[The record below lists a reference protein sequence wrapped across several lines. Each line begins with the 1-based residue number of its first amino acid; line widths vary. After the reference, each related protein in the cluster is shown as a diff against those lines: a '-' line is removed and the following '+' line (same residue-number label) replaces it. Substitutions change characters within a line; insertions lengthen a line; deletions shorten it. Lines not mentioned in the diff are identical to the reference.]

1 MVQTLADP
9 QYQETVSNLSPAEQ
23 QHMDEQMA
31 GLDTP
36 EAGVAYMRGV
46 VSFKQQHPGV
56 SLTEVD
62 GSFQRPP
69 RSDHPAEQQGGDS
82 SRAATAVTTARR
94 QHELARTRRG
104 TDVSN
109 TSDLHHNNFPRK
121 ICLRDCLW
129 LQVCVASGL
138 VGRALR
144 SFRCADLGATKEMGA
159 CGRTGG
165 RTGASDSDATAEPT
179 PTQRCGDPCA
189 AHAERNC
196 TEG

>member
-1 MVQTLADP
+1 MSGAEQMVQTLADP

-36 EAGVAYMRGV
+36 EAGVAYMRGI

-82 SRAATAVTTARR
+82 GYYGAAAGGVQRA
-94 QHELARTRRG
+94 
-104 TDVSN
+104 S
-109 TSDLHHNNFPRK
+109 PR
-121 ICLRDCLW
+121 
-129 LQVCVASGL
+129 A
-138 VGRALR
+138 
-144 SFRCADLGATKEMGA
+144 
-159 CGRTGG
+159 
-165 RTGASDSDATAEPT
+165 
-179 PTQRCGDPCA
+179 PCA
-189 AHAERNC
+189 SPRPSASHPARWRFQS
-196 TEG
+196 